1 MAKFKNCSLILSVK
15 DAQDHAKWL
24 ATRNLGI
31 GGSDAGIIMG
41 LSPFKSPYQLWLEK
55 TGQAE
60 PEDLSGN
67 QAVYW
72 GTVNEENIA
81 RWFAKE
87 TGKKVER
94 CGTLQSTDHPFM
106 IANIDRV
113 VVGESAGLEIKTA
126 GVQQASLW
134 KDDEIPDS
142 YYCQCLHYMA
152 VTGLDAWYIAVLIG
166 GNDARWE
173 KIERN
178 EEDIQTLIAAEKAFW
193 ELVTTKTAPPVDGSL
208 SCSQALAARYA
219 DSRDE
224 EITLPEEADTLI
236 ARINGDTE
244 IMDKLKEQISLN
256 QNRLKEMLG
265 DAEAGR
271 VGSFKVTW
279 KATNG
284 RETCPLSKLKKADPD
299 MYRALKDKGFIST
312 GKASRRFAIKE
323 VKEDK

>member
-1 MAKFKNCSLILSVK
+1 MAKFKNCTLILSVK

-24 ATRNLGI
+24 ATRNIGI

-41 LSPFKSPYQLWLEK
+41 LNPYKSQYQLWLEK
-55 TGQAE
+55 TGQAN

-72 GTVNEENIA
+72 GTVNEANIA
-81 RWFAKE
+81 AWFSRE

-126 GVQQASLW
+126 GVQQAKLW

-166 GNDARWE
+166 GNEARWK
-173 KIERN
+173 KIKRN
-178 EEDIQTLIAAEKAFW
+178 EEDIKTLIQAEKEFW
-193 ELVTTKTAPPVDGSL
+193 DLVTTKTAPPVDGSL
-208 SCSQALAARYA
+208 SCAHALASRYA
-219 DSRDE
+219 NSRDE
-224 EITLPEEADTLI
+224 EIMLPTEAAELI

-244 IMDKLKEQISLN
+244 IMTQLKNQIELS

-265 DAEAGR
+265 EVESGR
-271 VGSFKVTW
+271 IGAHRVTW
-279 KATNG
+279 RTMPG
-284 RETCPLSKLKKADPD
+284 RETCSLYKLKKADEGL
-299 MYRALKDKGFIST
+299 YEELKEHGFISI
-312 GKASRRFAIKE
+312 GKPIRRFSIKE
-323 VKEDK
+323 IKEG